1 MKVNVIGGG
10 PGGLFYAILHRK
22 AHPADEVTVYERNRP
37 DDTFGFGVVLSAATL
52 GNVYA
57 ADHETYVNIE
67 RAFAYWDDIYTHFR
81 GHVLKSAG
89 HAFSG
94 VSRLKLLQILQ
105 ARAQELG
112 VAIHYEHDV
121 ADLAAV
127 LAADLVVAADGINSR
142 VRETWKDHFRPHT
155 DLRPNK
161 FTWLGAE
168 MTLPGFTYV
177 FKHNEHGIWTAHAY
191 QYEPG
196 MCTVVAE
203 TTDAAF
209 AAAGLEI
216 ENEAKTVA
224 YLDEVFAE
232 EFGRGKLVT
241 NRSYW
246 RNFPMMRLDTWVKDH
261 VVLLGDAAHTAHFS
275 IGSGTK
281 LAMESAIALAAEVD
295 AHYGDMAKA
304 LAAYDVNRR
313 DEVERTQHAADVS
326 LVWFENVKRLWDVDP
341 VQFNFSLLSRSKQI
355 TYENLRARDPSVVEE
370 VDRWYTA
377 KVAAEEKLIAPE
389 PPVPPMFTPFSL
401 RDMTLGNRVVVS
413 PMCQY
418 SATDGMP
425 NDWHLM
431 HLGARAVGGAGL
443 IVTEMTC
450 VAEDARITPG
460 CAGIWTDGQ
469 AAQWR
474 RIVDFV
480 HGNSAAKIAMQI
492 GHAGR
497 KGSTQLGWDRIDHP
511 LPDGNWPICSA
522 SALPYYPG
530 ESQVPKAMD
539 EADMARVKAQF
550 VAAAKAAL
558 ACGFDMLELHMAH
571 GYLLASFI
579 SPLTNRRTDGYG
591 GGLEARMRYPLEVLD
606 AVRAAWPE
614 DKPLSVR
621 ISATDWAEGG
631 LEGPDAVEIAKMLKA
646 HGVDLVDVST
656 GQTDPAS
663 KPFYGRMYQTP
674 FAEAIRLEAGIATM
688 AVGAITTADQVN
700 TIVASGRADLCALA
714 RPHLTNPHFTLQ
726 AAAEYGVSTQPWP
739 KQYLPGKQQAEGLAA
754 RAKQDEAA
762 RAVKP
767 PPMRPAAVA
776 AGRSQAEAAE

>member
-10 PGGLFYAILHRK
+10 PGGLFYAILHKK
-22 AHPADEVTVYERNRP
+22 AHPADEVTVFERNRA

-57 ADHETYVNIE
+57 ADHETYTSIE

-105 ARAQELG
+105 DRAQALG
-112 VAIHYEHDV
+112 VTIHYEHDV
-121 ADLAAV
+121 ADLAPC

-142 VRETWKDHFRPHT
+142 VREGWKAHFRPHT

-161 FTWLGAE
+161 FTWLGAQ

-177 FKHNEHGIWTAHAY
+177 FKNNEHGVWTAHAY

-203 TTDAAF
+203 TTDEAF
-209 AAAGLEI
+209 AAAGLET

-224 YLDEVFAE
+224 YLEEVFAG
-232 EFGRGKLVT
+232 EFGRGKLIT

-246 RNFPMMRLDTWVKDH
+246 RNFPMMRLDTWVKDN

-281 LAMESAIALAAEVD
+281 LAMESAIALAEAVD
-295 AHYGDMAKA
+295 ADYGDLPKA
-304 LAAYDVNRR
+304 LAAFDTTRR

-341 VQFNFSLLSRSKQI
+341 EQFNFSLLSRSKQI
-355 TYENLRARDPSVVEE
+355 TYENLRERDPSVVEQ

-377 KVAAEEKLIAPE
+377 KVAKAEGLIAPE
-389 PPVPPMFTPFSL
+389 PPVPPMFTPFRL
-401 RDMTLGNRVVVS
+401 RDMVVPNRVVVS

-443 IVTEMTC
+443 VVTEMTC
-450 VAEDARITPG
+450 IAADARISPG
-460 CAGIWTDGQ
+460 CAGIWSDEQ

-474 RIVDFV
+474 RITDFV
-480 HGNSAAKIAMQI
+480 HAHSAAKIALQI

-497 KGSTQLGWDRIDHP
+497 KGSTQLAWERIDRP
-511 LPDGNWPICSA
+511 LPTGNWPIYSA
-522 SALPYYPG
+522 SPLPYFPG
-530 ESQVPKAMD
+530 ESQVPIEMT

-550 VAAAKAAL
+550 VAAAQA
-558 ACGFDMLELHMAH
+558 GERSNFDMLELHLAH

-614 DKPLSVR
+614 HKPLSVR

-631 LEGPDAVEIAKMLKA
+631 LDGPDAVEIAKMLKA
-646 HGVDLVDVST
+646 HGTDLVDVST

-688 AVGAITTADQVN
+688 AVGAITSADQVN

-726 AAAEYGVSTQPWP
+726 AAAEYGVAAQPWP
-739 KQYLPGKQQAEGLAA
+739 PQYIAGKQQAESLAL

-776 AGRSQAEAAE
+776 AGQAGREAAE